1 MTAIIRPT
9 LAELEVDR
17 LYDEMD
23 RLDAGILAAVQQRT
37 ELARRI
43 AEARVVAG
51 SPRVT
56 HADDIDVI
64 RRYTS
69 ELGGSGTAMAMS
81 LLRLR

>member
-1 MTAIIRPT
+1 MTAIIGPGV
-9 LAELEVDR
+9 AELDVHR

-23 RLDAGILAAVQQRT
+23 RLDADILAAVTRRT

-43 AEARVVAG
+43 AEARVDAG
-51 SPRVT
+51 APRVT
-56 HADDIDVI
+56 HADDLDLI
-64 RRYTS
+64 RRYTT

>member
-1 MTAIIRPT
+1 
-9 LAELEVDR
+9 
-17 LYDEMD
+17 MD
-23 RLDAGILAAVQQRT
+23 RLDAGIVAAVQQRT

-51 SPRVT
+51 APRVT

-64 RRYTS
+64 RRYTG

>member
-1 MTAIIRPT
+1 MTAIIEPGV
-9 LAELEVDR
+9 AELDVHR

-23 RLDAGILAAVQQRT
+23 RLDADILAAVLQRT

-43 AEARVVAG
+43 ATARVDAG

-56 HADDIDVI
+56 HAHDLDVI
-64 RRYTS
+64 RRYTA
-69 ELGGSGTAMAMS
+69 ELGGSGTALAMS

>member
-1 MTAIIRPT
+1 MTAIIEPGVG
-9 LAELEVDR
+9 ELDIHR

-23 RLDAGILAAVQQRT
+23 RLDAGILAAVLQRT

-43 AEARVVAG
+43 SAVRVEAG

-56 HADDIDVI
+56 HAHDLDVI
-64 RRYTS
+64 RRYTA
-69 ELGGSGTAMAMS
+69 ELGGSGTAIAMS